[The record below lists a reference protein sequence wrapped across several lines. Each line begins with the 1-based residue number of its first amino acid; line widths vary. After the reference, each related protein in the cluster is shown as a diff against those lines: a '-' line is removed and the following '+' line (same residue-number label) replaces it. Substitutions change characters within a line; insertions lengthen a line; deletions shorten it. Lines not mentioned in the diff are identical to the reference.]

1 MHISNMN
8 GTMQSMRC
16 EKMGGLLVAEISD
29 ILRTRVKDPRLGFVT
44 ITDVVMTKDL
54 RIARVYFSVL
64 GNEAERT
71 NTVKALES
79 ARTFIQSEIGSRVR
93 LRFLPELRFFLDTSL
108 EYGAR
113 IESLIAKIHSSEKSN
128 NT

>member
-1 MHISNMN
+1 MN